1 MEKEKLIP
9 KINNNDNCNTQ
20 NEATMIFEINKKINS
35 SKKKNICGM
44 KIFLD
49 ELYSKKSLIDK
60 DKNNLKEIK
69 LLTNVNR
76 INLMKEH
83 KNIKQNNRLISNI
96 NQNKSE
102 NSKNNNVMREYLN
115 LLDSNVKYENKY
127 YKKEIINFNK
137 DFYKLSDNQI
147 DFFNVFKIIKLDNNH
162 QGKFYQIG
170 QFLDNNKMTN
180 KKPKVIT
187 DNKNH
192 VLYKTHLINNISNES
207 LFKFRDK
214 FSNIFG
220 KHILMKRND

>member
-1 MEKEKLIP
+1 MEKIVHKDNI
-9 KINNNDNCNTQ
+9 DNCNTQ
-20 NEATMIFEINKKINS
+20 NEATMILEINKKINS

-49 ELYSKKSLIDK
+49 ELYSKKSYIDK
-60 DKNNLKEIK
+60 DNLKEIK
-69 LLTNVNR
+69 LLNNVNR

-83 KNIKQNNRLISNI
+83 KYNKQNNKVII
-96 NQNKSE
+96 NNNNKNKSE
-102 NSKNNNVMREYLN
+102 ISKNKNIMREYLN

-137 DFYKLSDNQI
+137 DFYKISDNQV
-147 DFFNVFKIIKLDNNH
+147 DFFNVFKIIKLDGNH

-170 QFLDNNKMTN
+170 QFLDNNNNKMT
-180 KKPKVIT
+180 KIKPKVIT

-214 FSNIFG
+214 FSNIYG